1 MAERPIALPPEGGR
15 SGKMRGFL
23 AEHLG
28 VFDPDDIRILVSALD
43 KAWEAVLASGV
54 VFTRRLKPNPRG
66 RLLRDI
72 LLRPAKQG
80 ERDQGRL
87 RDGSTGL
94 CASKSRTFPLAG
106 FGFASGA
113 CPFFHHGSG
122 NRFSL
127 AVLIQSGHG
136 AKRAE
141 SPSCQRRGNTDIA
154 PKNV

>member
-1 MAERPIALPPEGGR
+1 MADRTEELRATAAQCL
-15 SGKMRGFL
+15 
-23 AEHLG
+23 
-28 VFDPDDIRILVSALD
+28 
-43 KAWEAVLASGV
+43 VLAQSTNGSQ
-54 VFTRRLKPNPRG
+54 TRAA
-66 RLLRDI
+66 LLIMAQKLNDMASS
-72 LLRPAKQG
+72 RPANFDMAQQELSKANVTRVGYATALLAFAQANL
-80 ERDQGRL
+80 GR
-87 RDGSTGL
+87 
-94 CASKSRTFPLAG
+94 FPLAG